1 MAQRISQMPNE
12 AIPFA
17 QEALP
22 YSSVERGIG
31 AMTLPNAGM
40 RNMNDGGA
48 YTKFVNPQG
57 QRNQQQQIQNIQQN
71 AIAAAPQGAA
81 SAMGQ
86 VTNQMTQQSTAE
98 YKAQLGMNT
107 TIANVMEATGSG
119 AATMEMGN
127 PLMLDKRMNDIAVSR
142 AMGSMQAAELG
153 QIQAES
159 GRYRQA

>member
-22 YSSVERGIG
+22 YSSVERGLG

-40 RNMNDGGA
+40 KNMNDGGA
-48 YTKFVNPQG
+48 YTKFLNPQD
-57 QRNQQQQIQNIQQN
+57 QRNQQQQIQNVQQN
-71 AIAAAPQGAA
+71 AIAAAPQSAA

-86 VTNQMTQQSTAE
+86 VTNQLTQQSTAQ
-98 YKAQLGMNT
+98 YKAQVGMNN
-107 TIANVMEATGSG
+107 TIANVMEATGQG
-119 AATMEMGN
+119 AATMALSRLPM
-127 PLMLDKRMNDIAVSR
+127 DKIKNDVGVSR

-153 QIQAES
+153 QLQAES
-159 GRYRQA
+159 GRYG